1 MGERVV
7 VRGRTRQE
15 QGLFVGSSFLNV
27 DSGIILSI
35 REVGTTGRKQATLG
49 SFGRAEVTD
58 G

>member
-1 MGERVV
+1 M